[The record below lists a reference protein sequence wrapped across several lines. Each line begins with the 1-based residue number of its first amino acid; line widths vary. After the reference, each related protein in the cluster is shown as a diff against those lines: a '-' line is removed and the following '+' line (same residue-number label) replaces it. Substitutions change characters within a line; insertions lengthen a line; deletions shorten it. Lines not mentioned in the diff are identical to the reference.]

1 MFRTLV
7 FSAAAFCLAAGPGLA
22 QQPAPTPAPGQDI
35 QLTIKSGVARR
46 LTVAVPTLDAP
57 GTAALQAQVTDPF
70 TATLRSDLEYA
81 GAFVVA
87 ESALYPQGYRDPST
101 QEAPKFSSTA
111 GVPSAATRSRSRA
124 AFGT

>member
-1 MFRTLV
+1 MFRPFV
-7 FSAAAFCLAAGPGLA
+7 FIAALFCLLAAPAFG
-22 QQPAPTPAPGQDI
+22 QQPVPTPAPGQDI

-46 LTVAVPTLDAP
+46 LTVAVPALDAP

-87 ESALYPQGYRDPST
+87 EPALYPQGYRDPST
-101 QEAPKFSSTA
+101 QD
-111 GVPSAATRSRSRA
+111 AADRWLGTGAEVLVDSRGSVS
-124 AFGT
+124 GDKV